1 MFQRLVIVAVGTM
14 FFLFSVAGIVLEPIG
29 AKIMFAVIL
38 LFSAA
43 WTHQGVRIGLV
54 IGPDGIVERS
64 MGRPHRIAWPLV
76 AEVAVASPPNPGP
89 GVSMIVVRLRDG
101 RAIQLRGTA
110 RYGKNSVEDIEH
122 RLNAFRS
129 AATGPAA

>member
-1 MFQRLVIVAVGTM
+1 MFQRLVIVAVGTV
-14 FFLFSVAGIVLEPIG
+14 FFLFSVAGIALEPIG
-29 AKIMFAVIL
+29 AKIMYAVIL
-38 LFSAA
+38 VLSAV
-43 WTHQGVRIGLV
+43 WTHQGARIGLV

-64 MGRPHRIAWPLV
+64 MGRPHRVGWADI

-89 GVSMIVVRLRDG
+89 GVSMIVLRLRDG

-110 RYGKNSVEDIEH
+110 RYGKNSAEDIER

-129 AATGPAA
+129 AATGPTA